1 MNWTDKYRPKH
12 LKDVIG
18 NSEAKEELV
27 KWAKNWQRGIPEKK
41 AVILY
46 GKPGTG
52 KTSSVYALA
61 NDFNWEIIE
70 LNASDERNREI
81 LRKIVLAGAVN
92 ETLGVD
98 GKYVSSKEGAKRLI
112 VLDEADNLYER
123 EGDFGG
129 KRTIVEIIRITKQP
143 IILIANDYYELTKGS
158 GVELKKLCRV
168 IAFKKVGEIE
178 IINILKKICRA
189 ENIEAGERVLYQI
202 AHRCDGDVRSAIN
215 DLQSI
220 SYNKKITVDML
231 SNIGRREREREIFT
245 GLRNI
250 FRALD
255 LRTAIKEAREIDE
268 SPDNLILWI
277 DENLPLEYKNT
288 DDLARAYKFLSKSDV
303 FLGRVHRRQYYGL
316 WSYASELMSGGVAV
330 SKKHSYRE
338 FTKYNFPE
346 WLLRMSRSKEYRQI
360 KLQIAKKFSSIMH
373 CSKRK
378 VLEILPIIKY
388 LFLKDNFAILLTS
401 KLNLTQ
407 TELEFMVGDRAKKI
421 LEQAEEIK
429 KMDKQALLFD
439 FE

>member
-12 LKDVIG
+12 LKDIIG

-27 KWAKNWQRGIPEKK
+27 KWARSWQTHIPEKK
-41 AVILY
+41 AIILY

-52 KTSSVYALA
+52 KTSSAYALA

-92 ETLGVD
+92 ETL
-98 GKYVSSKEGAKRLI
+98 SFEGGYKKRLI
-112 VLDEADNLYER
+112 VLDEADNLYEK

-129 KRTIVEIIRITKQP
+129 KRTIVEIIKVTKQP
-143 IILIANDYYELTKGS
+143 IILIANDYYELIKGS
-158 GVELKKLCRV
+158 GAELKKICKP
-168 IAFKKVGEIE
+168 IHFKKLEEAEIV
-178 IINILKKICRA
+178 NILKKICRA
-189 ENIEAGERVLYQI
+189 ENINAGERVLYHI
-202 AHRCDGDVRSAIN
+202 ARRCDGDARSAIN

-220 SYNKKITVDML
+220 SYNRVITVDMVY
-231 SNIGRREREREIFT
+231 NIGRREREKEIFT

-250 FRALD
+250 FKAMD
-255 LRTAIKEAREIDE
+255 LKTAVKEARQIDE
-268 SPDNLILWI
+268 PPENLILWI
-277 DENLPLEYKNT
+277 DENLPLEYKNI
-288 DDLARAYKFLSKSDV
+288 DDLTRAYKFLSKADV
-303 FLGRVHRRQYYGL
+303 FLGRIYRRQYYGL

-330 SKKHSYRE
+330 SKKHSYRT

-346 WLLRMSRSKEYRQI
+346 WLLRMSKSREHRHI
-360 KLQIAKKFSSIMH
+360 KLQIAKKFSSVMH

-378 VLEILPIIKY
+378 VIEILPIIKQ
-388 LFLKDNFAILLTS
+388 LFLNDDFAILLTA
-401 KLNLTQ
+401 KLGLTQ
-407 TELEFMVGDRAKKI
+407 AELEFFAGERAKKI
-421 LEQAEEIK
+421 LEKAEEIK